1 MRNLQAYGSHLTEDE
16 PIKRALNLI
25 AEMKEVHRPPVG
37 DIKIS
42 KSGSP
47 ILEPFSK
54 EWIELMRIDF
64 ETWEKVKEIVIEAG
78 NKGERA
84 DWLTLALFGLREE
97 SEWRG

>member
-1 MRNLQAYGSHLTEDE
+1 MRNLQAYGSHLTEGD
-16 PIKRALNLI
+16 PLKRALNLI
-25 AEMKEVHRPPVG
+25 AEMKEVNRPPVG

-42 KSGSP
+42 KFGSP
-47 ILEPFSK
+47 TLEPFSK
-54 EWIELMRIDF
+54 EWIESMKIDF

-78 NKGERA
+78 NEGERV

>member
-1 MRNLQAYGSHLTEDE
+1 MRNLQAYGSHLTEGE
-16 PIKRALNLI
+16 PLKRALNLI

-37 DIKIS
+37 DIKIP
-42 KSGSP
+42 KPDSP
-47 ILEPFSK
+47 ALKPFSK
-54 EWIELMRIDF
+54 EWIELMKIDF

-78 NKGERA
+78 NRGERA

>member
-1 MRNLQAYGSHLTEDE
+1 MRNLQAYGSHLREDD
-16 PIKRALNLI
+16 PMKRALDLI

-47 ILEPFSK
+47 TLEPFSK

-78 NKGERA
+78 NEGERV

>member
-1 MRNLQAYGSHLTEDE
+1 MRNLQAYGSDLTEDE
-16 PIKRALNLI
+16 PMKRALNLI
-25 AEMKEVHRPPVG
+25 AEMKEVHRPPFG

-47 ILEPFSK
+47 TLEPFSK

>member
-1 MRNLQAYGSHLTEDE
+1 MRNLQAYGSHLPDGE
-16 PIKRALNLI
+16 PMKRALNLI

-42 KSGSP
+42 NSGSP
-47 ILEPFSK
+47 TLEPFSK

-78 NKGERA
+78 NEGERA
-84 DWLTLALFGLREE
+84 DWLTLALFRPA
-97 SEWRG
+97 R

>member
-1 MRNLQAYGSHLTEDE
+1 MRNLQAYGSHLTEDD
-16 PIKRALNLI
+16 PMKRALDLI

-47 ILEPFSK
+47 TLEPFSK

-78 NKGERA
+78 NEGERV

>member
-1 MRNLQAYGSHLTEDE
+1 MRNLQAYGSHLTEDD
-16 PIKRALNLI
+16 PMKRALDLI

-42 KSGSP
+42 KSSSP
-47 ILEPFSK
+47 TLEPFSK

-78 NKGERA
+78 NRGERA